1 MQTFAVDLAL
11 LRDVLLP
18 GVRIAPG
25 RALMARVVAAE
36 SGRGSLSIA
45 GYLIEAELPGHV
57 RAGQDLRLE
66 VRDISAGRVL
76 LQIADPGHAAPP
88 PPPPAE
94 VPLPGGG
101 TLTVT
106 ERDARGDGGAS
117 GGGGGGGGSHSLAL
131 RYDAPA
137 LGPVDLRFEL
147 APGSMRVG
155 VTVSAGDSLQRAQA
169 DADTLRAALAAAL
182 GHAVSVTIS
191 PRREPIDVYA

>member
-1 MQTFAVDLAL
+1 MRTFAVDLAL

-18 GVRIAPG
+18 RVRIAPG

-45 GYLIEAELPGHV
+45 GYLIEAELPTHV

-88 PPPPAE
+88 PPPAE

-101 TLTVT
+101 SLTVT
-106 ERDARGDGGAS
+106 ERDAQGDGGA
-117 GGGGGGGGSHSLAL
+117 GGGGGRGGGSHSLAL

-137 LGPVDLRFEL
+137 LGPVDLRFAL

-155 VTVSAGDSLQRAQA
+155 VTVSAGDSLLRAQA
-169 DADTLRAALAAAL
+169 DADTLRAALAAAV

>member
-1 MQTFAVDLAL
+1 VQTFAVDLAL

-45 GYLIEAELPGHV
+45 GYLIEAELPTHV

-76 LQIADPGHAAPP
+76 LQIADPGHTAP

-106 ERDARGDGGAS
+106 ERDGRGDGGA
-117 GGGGGGGGSHSLAL
+117 GGGGSGGGSHSLAV

-155 VTVSAGDSLQRAQA
+155 VTVSAGDSLQRAEA
-169 DADTLRAALAAAL
+169 GADTLRAALTAAL
-182 GHAVSVTIS
+182 GHAVSITIS

>member
-11 LRDVLLP
+11 VRDVLLP

-36 SGRGSLSIA
+36 SGHGALSIA
-45 GYLIEAELPGHV
+45 GYRIEAELPTHV

-66 VRDISAGRVL
+66 VRDVSAGRVL
-76 LQIADPGHAAPP
+76 LQIADPGHGASP

-101 TLTVT
+101 TLSVA
-106 ERDARGDGGAS
+106 ERDQPGDSGAS
-117 GGGGGGGGSHSLAL
+117 RGRGGSSHSLAL

-137 LGPVDLRFEL
+137 LGPVDLRFDL

-155 VTVSAGDSLQRAQA
+155 VTVAAGDSLQRAQA
-169 DADTLRAALAAAL
+169 DANTLRAALTAAL

-191 PRREPIDVYA
+191 PRRDPIDVYA

>member
-18 GVRIAPG
+18 GVRVAPG

-36 SGRGSLSIA
+36 SGRGSLSVA
-45 GYLIEAELPGHV
+45 GYLIEAELPAHV

-76 LQIADPGHAAPP
+76 LQIAGPGHAAP

-101 TLTVT
+101 SLTVT
-106 ERDARGDGGAS
+106 ERDAQGDGGAS
-117 GGGGGGGGSHSLAL
+117 GAGSGAGSHSLAL

-147 APGSMRVG
+147 TPGSMRVG
-155 VTVSAGDSLQRAQA
+155 VTVSPGDSLHRAQA
-169 DADTLRAALAAAL
+169 DADTLRAALAGAL

>member
-25 RALMARVVAAE
+25 RALMARVVAAD

-45 GYLIEAELPGHV
+45 GYLIEAELPTHL
-57 RAGQDLRLE
+57 RSGQDLRLE

-101 TLTVT
+101 TLTVA
-106 ERDARGDGGAS
+106 ERDELGDSGAS
-117 GGGGGGGGSHSLAL
+117 PGGGRGSHSLAL

-155 VTVSAGDSLQRAQA
+155 VTVAAGDSLQRAQA
-169 DADTLRAALAAAL
+169 DADTLRAALAAAV

-191 PRREPIDVYA
+191 PRRDPIDVYA

>member
-1 MQTFAVDLAL
+1 MQTLAVDLAL

-36 SGRGSLSIA
+36 NGRGSLSIA
-45 GYLIEAELPGHV
+45 GYLIEAELPKHV
-57 RAGQDLRLE
+57 RTGQDLRLE
-66 VRDISAGRVL
+66 VRDISADRVL
-76 LQIADPGHAAPP
+76 LQISDAGHMAA

-101 TLTVT
+101 ALTVT
-106 ERDARGDGGAS
+106 ERDAQSDTRA
-117 GGGGGGGGSHSLAL
+117 GGGGGSHSLAL

-147 APGSMRVG
+147 TPGSLRVG
-155 VTVSAGDSLQRAQA
+155 ITISAGDPLQRAQA
-169 DADTLRAALAAAL
+169 DAEMLRTALAAAL
-182 GHAVSVTIS
+182 GHPVSVTVS
-191 PRREPIDVYA
+191 PRRDPIDVYA

>member
-25 RALMARVVAAE
+25 RALMARVVDAQ

-45 GYLIEAELPGHV
+45 GYLIEAELPRHV
-57 RAGQDLRLE
+57 KTGQELRLQ

-76 LQIADPGHAAPP
+76 LQITDPGHTALA

-94 VPLPGGG
+94 VPLPGGA

-106 ERDARGDGGAS
+106 ERDRQGDSGETSGSAS
-117 GGGGGGGGSHSLAL
+117 SLHSVAL
-131 RYDAPA
+131 RFAAPA

-147 APGSMRVG
+147 APGTLRVA

-169 DADTLRAALAAAL
+169 DADTLRAALTAAV
-182 GHAVSVTIS
+182 GHAVSVTVA
-191 PRREPIDVYA
+191 PRRDPIDVYA

>member
-45 GYLIEAELPGHV
+45 GYLIEAELPTHV
-57 RAGQDLRLE
+57 RSGQDLRLE

-101 TLTVT
+101 TLTVA
-106 ERDARGDGGAS
+106 ERDEQGDSSASRS
-117 GGGGGGGGSHSLAL
+117 GGEGAHSLAL

-155 VTVSAGDSLQRAQA
+155 VTVAAGDSLQRAQA

-182 GHAVSVTIS
+182 GHAVSVTVS
-191 PRREPIDVYA
+191 PRRDPIDVYA

>member
-1 MQTFAVDLAL
+1 MQTLAVDLAL

-45 GYLIEAELPGHV
+45 GYLIEAELPKHV

-66 VRDISAGRVL
+66 VRDISAERVL
-76 LQIADPGHAAPP
+76 LQISDSGQTAPS
-88 PPPPAE
+88 PPAE

-106 ERDARGDGGAS
+106 ERDAQGDS
-117 GGGGGGGGSHSLAL
+117 RGGGGGGAGSLSVAL

-137 LGPVDLRFEL
+137 LGPVDLHFEL
-147 APGSMRVG
+147 APGALRVG
-155 VTVSAGDSLQRAQA
+155 VTVSAGDPLQRAQA
-169 DADTLRAALAAAL
+169 DADTLRTALAAAL
-182 GHAVSVTIS
+182 GHAVSVTVS
-191 PRREPIDVYA
+191 PRRDPIDVYA

>member
-25 RALMARVVAAE
+25 RAMMARVVDAQ
-36 SGRGSLSIA
+36 SGRGSLSVA
-45 GYLIEAELPGHV
+45 GYLIEAELPRHV
-57 RAGQDLRLE
+57 KAGQELRLE

-76 LQIADPGHAAPP
+76 LQIADSGHAAPP
-88 PPPPAE
+88 PPPPTE
-94 VPLPGGG
+94 VPLPGGA

-106 ERDARGDGGAS
+106 ERDGQGDSS
-117 GGGGGGGGSHSLAL
+117 GEANGNPSGSQSLAL
-131 RYDAPA
+131 RFAAPA

-147 APGSMRVG
+147 APGTLRVG

-169 DADTLRAALAAAL
+169 DADTLRAALTAAV
-182 GHAVSVTIS
+182 GHTVSVTVA

>member
-25 RALMARVVAAE
+25 RALMARVVDAQ

-45 GYLIEAELPGHV
+45 GYLIEAELPRHV
-57 RAGQDLRLE
+57 KTGQELRLQ

-76 LQIADPGHAAPP
+76 LQIADPGHTAPA

-94 VPLPGGG
+94 VPLPGGAM
-101 TLTVT
+101 LSVT
-106 ERDARGDGGAS
+106 ERDGQGDGS
-117 GGGGGGGGSHSLAL
+117 GEARDSTAGSHSVAL
-131 RYDAPA
+131 RFAAPT

-147 APGSMRVG
+147 APEVLRVA
-155 VTVSAGDSLQRAQA
+155 VTVSPGDSLQRAQA
-169 DADTLRAALAAAL
+169 DADTLRAALTAAV
-182 GHAVSVTIS
+182 GHAVSVTVA
-191 PRREPIDVYA
+191 PRRDPIDVYA